1 MRCLER
7 NKKKFFYALYEKK
20 IPMVDGNGHKTG
32 EYEIVF
38 SKPVAMKGNIS
49 SARGKTVTRQ
59 FGEDV
64 SYDRVIVLDNPM
76 CPINEHSILWIDTKP
91 VLKKDG
97 STDTPHDYVV
107 TKVAPSINSTAIAV
121 SKVVVRG

>member
-38 SKPVAMKGNIS
+38 GKPVAMKGNIS
-49 SARGKTVTRQ
+49 SARGETVTRQ

-64 SYDRVIVLDNPM
+64 AYDRVIVLDNPG
-76 CPINEHSILWIDTKP
+76 CPIDEYAILWIDNKP
-91 VLKKDG
+91 VLKEDG

-107 TKVAPSINSTAIAV
+107 TKVAPIINSTAIAV